1 MELVKKISILKN
13 IALLLFIFGSLSILC
28 SLIFH
33 NYLVAYKIGHPLD
46 YGVLSIEDKPGSSI
60 QSVCDESNKYCT
72 SRDFI
77 KNNKA
82 PKTAKL
88 SDCFVYTV
96 KNVIVIDDK
105 IYEFHEFLDALEF
118 ILIDGKNISELL
130 SSENKYNSFDAKLK
144 KDYEKSEIRF
154 IKKVSNEK
162 NIECIKNTKF
172 GQLYKI
178 FPFWYEYI
186 TKLKSKNITLG
197 TSKPVNPFIYG
208 ETSISNIAKRF
219 PINFIFKGFL
229 YISVILMFIYWR
241 SYNYLFDN
249 ILNQKR
255 NFFYYF
261 GISSAIFLFL
271 HVFFL
276 GSEIDNETFQKIRRL
291 IMVLFIL
298 NELFAQISLTR
309 QLYLNS
315 SKLSEYCYLSI
326 IKLKILFIFVILIVS
341 SIVILILIFYNLSSK
356 IDYILEWNYFLIL
369 LFYYFLSSIMWK
381 KIYSNL

>member
-82 PKTAKL
+82 PKAAKL

-105 IYEFHEFLDALEF
+105 IYEFYEFLDALEF